1 MRKKDSRRNAMVFA
15 SLFLYLFVG
24 GLGALIGF
32 LGLLFG
38 TACYLVETLTRPQK
52 RSRFAHYGVSP
63 FELGLPAETVSF
75 PPRTGRHLVSGWY
88 VAVPGAAATIIVC
101 PGYRTRKSQTLA
113 MVKVL
118 WQAGYNV
125 LAFEYYGHGAPVGA
139 RITLGYRERDDFLG
153 ALDYARQRAP
163 NTELGVLAYS
173 MGAAV
178 AIMCSAHAP
187 EVKALIADSAFATH
201 RSAVHYNVRRA
212 FHLPG
217 VPLQIWLANSVVWL
231 GDHLLGWLGGYRFCQ
246 VEPIRDIAHIAPRPL
261 LLIHGGQDSIVDP
274 HDGDL
279 LYAAAK
285 PPKECWLVKEAD
297 HCGAYFEDRAA
308 YITRILAFFAASLKT
323 SPKRPVL
330 VPLPEPDIAEKP
342 DDGL

>member
-1 MRKKDSRRNAMVFA
+1 MVIA
-15 SLFLYLFVG
+15 SFLLSLLAG
-24 GLGALIGF
+24 GLGGIIGI

-139 RITLGYRERDDFLG
+139 RVTLGYRERDDFLG

-163 NTELGVLAYS
+163 NTQLGVLAYS

-285 PPKECWLVKEAD
+285 PPKEHWVVKEAD

-308 YITRILAFFAASLKT
+308 YIARVLAFFDASFSATLKKAVT
-323 SPKRPVL
+323 DL
-330 VPLPEPDIAEKP
+330 QGGAEA
-342 DDGL
+342 DEEAESIL